1 MTLEEQVAALTAR
14 VEALEAE
21 LSKKRRSVFK
31 PPTEAQVLAYAH
43 SRGRVID
50 AAHFIDHYESKGWMV
65 GKVKMR
71 RWQSAVSN
79 WIRNAP
85 KFEPTRHVP
94 LWRIARVRN
103 SRVSS
108 VIALP
113 AGR

>member
-14 VEALEAE
+14 VEVLEAE
-21 LSKKRRSVFK
+21 LSKKRRSVFT
-31 PPTEAQVLAYAH
+31 PPTEAQVLEYAN
-43 SRGRVID
+43 GKGKVID

-85 KFEPTRHVP
+85 KFEPTP
-94 LWRIARVRN
+94 TPEQLAQRN
-103 SRVSS
+103 S
-108 VIALP
+108 ALVN
-113 AGR
+113 GDTLGWLE

>member
-31 PPTEAQVLAYAH
+31 PPTEAQVLEYAH

-85 KFEPTRHVP
+85 KFEPTP
-94 LWRIARVRN
+94 TPEQLAQRN
-103 SRVSS
+103 S
-108 VIALP
+108 ALVNSNIP
-113 AGR
+113 GWLE

>member
-31 PPTEAQVLAYAH
+31 PPTEAQVLEYAH

-50 AAHFIDHYESKGWMV
+50 AGRFVDFYQAKNWVVGRSKMKCW
-65 GKVKMR
+65 KA
-71 RWQSAVSN
+71 AVRN

-85 KFEPTRHVP
+85 KFEPTP
-94 LWRIARVRN
+94 TPEQLAQRN
-103 SRVSS
+103 S
-108 VIALP
+108 ALVNSNIP
-113 AGR
+113 GWLE